1 MKTKRL
7 SAREKKWKKA
17 DAEARAKIVEAL
29 KEENPKALAILF
41 DGYEQ
46 AFIGLSHRYGQ
57 PPLVVYSYKKCIEIN
72 MKRDG
77 MDYDGAVE
85 WFEYNA
91 MRTWAGK
98 HTPIILQ
105 DMNND

>member
-1 MKTKRL
+1 MTTIKLSPKQAKWKRDDEA
-7 SAREKKWKKA
+7 ARERIR
-17 DAEARAKIVEAL
+17 EAIG
-29 KEENPKALAILF
+29 EENEKAIFF

-46 AFIGLSHRYGQ
+46 AFIGVSHRYGQ
-57 PPLVVYSYKKCIEIN
+57 PALVVYSYRKCIEIN

-77 MDYDGAVE
+77 MDYEGAVE

-91 MRTWAGK
+91 MRTWVGK

-105 DMNND
+105 DMNVGN

>member
-1 MKTKRL
+1 MPTIKL
-7 SAREKKWKKA
+7 SPKQAKLKKDDEAAREKIR
-17 DAEARAKIVEAL
+17 EAIG
-29 KEENPKALAILF
+29 EENPKANLF
-41 DGYEQ
+41 NGYEQ
-46 AFIGLSHRYGQ
+46 AFIGVSHRYGQ
-57 PPLVVYSYKKCIEIN
+57 PPLVVYSYRKYIEIN

-77 MDYDGAVE
+77 MDYEGAVE

-105 DMNND
+105 DMNVGN

>member
-1 MKTKRL
+1 MPTIKL
-7 SAREKKWKKA
+7 SPKQAKWKKA
-17 DAEARAKIVEAL
+17 DEAARVRIIEAIG
-29 KEENPKALAILF
+29 EENKRAILF

-46 AFIGLSHRYGQ
+46 AFIGVSHRYGQ
-57 PPLVVYSYKKCIEIN
+57 PPLVVYSYRKCIEIN

-77 MDYDGAVE
+77 MSYEEAIE

-105 DMNND
+105 DI